1 MQRSQLIISS
11 HSSSLIESHV
21 WEYLPLLTILP
32 ELCRVKACACIEKE
46 SRHSQTR
53 SFKACEQI
61 LKSLGDVVKV
71 VVEIRNRCGHGK
83 RYALPVCDID
93 SIGGRSF
100 LASLV
105 STPLPRSVVV
115 VWLPSNLHWTCPRNT
130 CNGSILCPKPFPIR
144 RSTTT
149 CGNGHTRFCS
159 STASP

>member
-1 MQRSQLIISS
+1 MQRSQLVISS

-21 WEYLPLLTILP
+21 WEYLPLLAILP

-53 SFKACEQI
+53 SSKACEQI

-93 SIGGRSF
+93 GIGGRGCRPIYTGHVQERPVTAQYYAPNLF
-100 LASLV
+100 PFAVPRPLAEMGIHAFV
-105 STPLPRSVVV
+105 AQRPPREDD
-115 VWLPSNLHWTCPRNT
+115 
-130 CNGSILCPKPFPIR
+130 
-144 RSTTT
+144 
-149 CGNGHTRFCS
+149 
-159 STASP
+159 